1 MKSTIYFPN
10 LTPLRGI
17 AALLTVIFHV
27 GILIGPLVN
36 LFHVSP
42 ILGPLV
48 AHSMLLNRM
57 YLMVDF
63 FFILSGFIMC
73 HVYGNLFANTVTT
86 AGFKKFTVARFAR
99 VYPLHFITLIYTI
112 FLFSVSA
119 RAGVPNIPVLQIENN
134 NYSILT
140 NLFLLHSMNL
150 HTWFTWDHASWS
162 ISTEWWA
169 YMIFPFL
176 VKPFIKLNSTG
187 KIIIATLCFAGYLC
201 IMFLIVPITP
211 SPKELNFGQGK
222 PTDYSLNVAYQFGF
236 LRCLC
241 GFVLGMIVYQAYQMG
256 WGKKIL
262 ANGYTMLLTT
272 LGLFTTMHFALPDA
286 LSAAFFPLIILS
298 GAYSSKGIDN
308 LFSKKPMQKIGDW
321 SFSIYL
327 VHQPL
332 IFTIGNIY
340 SWFHPIDPNNP
351 PIWIR
356 TAHPMLISWIIC
368 IILIAVILFVSS
380 ITYRFW
386 ELPARRWINSKAVKT
401 PVLRKVLSD

>member
-1 MKSTIYFPN
+1 MKSITYLPN

-17 AALLTVIFHV
+17 AALLTVIFHI
-27 GILIGPLVN
+27 GILIGPFVN
-36 LFHVSP
+36 LFHVGP
-42 ILGPLV
+42 MFGPLIN
-48 AHSMLLNRM
+48 HSMLLNRM

-73 HVYGNLFANTVTT
+73 HVYSNLFADSVTV
-86 AGFKKFTVARFAR
+86 ASFNKFTVARFAR
-99 VYPLHFITLIYTI
+99 VYPLHFITLIYTV

-119 RAGVPNIPVLQIENN
+119 RLGIPNIPVLQIENS

-150 HTWFTWDHASWS
+150 NNWFSWDHASWS

-176 VKPFIKLNSTG
+176 VKPFVKLNSAG
-187 KIIIATLCFAGYLC
+187 KITIAALCFAGYLC
-201 IMFLIVPITP
+201 IMFLIVPITS
-211 SPKELNFGQGK
+211 SPAELHFGKGK
-222 PTDYSLNVAYQFGF
+222 PSDFSLNVAYQFGF

-241 GFVLGMIVYQAYQMG
+241 GFVFGMIVYQAYQMS
-256 WGKKIL
+256 WAKRVL

-272 LGLFTTMHFALPDA
+272 TGLFVSMHFALPDA

-298 GAYSSKGIDN
+298 GAYGSKGIN
-308 LFSKKPMQKIGDW
+308 KLFAKKARQQIGEW

-340 SWFHPIDPNNP
+340 TWFHPIDPDHRP
-351 PIWIR
+351 AWIPS
-356 TAHPMLISWIIC
+356 THPMLISWIVC
-368 IILIAVILFVSS
+368 IGLIAVVLFVSS
-380 ITYRFW
+380 LTYRFW
-386 ELPARRWINSKAVKT
+386 ELPTRRWINARAVKN
-401 PVLRKVLSD
+401 PELAKA